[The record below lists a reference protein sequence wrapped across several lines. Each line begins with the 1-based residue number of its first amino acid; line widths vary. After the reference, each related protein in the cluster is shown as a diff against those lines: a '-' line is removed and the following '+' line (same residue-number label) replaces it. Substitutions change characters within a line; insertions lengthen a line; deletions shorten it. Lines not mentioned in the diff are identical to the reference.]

1 MEPNQLLNSTH
12 YRYPT
17 DDQLLVCLLGLVSI
31 KTVDSAGAVT
41 GACTVVFRP
50 GFQLT
55 VDRARAVT
63 GSCTVE
69 MLQTP
74 QTKGTRQH
82 LLLK

>member
-17 DDQLLVCLLGLVSI
+17 DDQLLVCLLGLVAI
-31 KTVDSAGAVT
+31 KTVDSA

-55 VDRARAVT
+55 VDRAGAVT

-69 MLQTP
+69 MLHTP

-82 LLLK
+82 LLFK